1 MGKPIPYI
9 QIVGS
14 RLASTVLGTKDSNR
28 ESARNRQTTE
38 TIDMDNKEATV
49 G

>member
-1 MGKPIPYI
+1 MANITVINLTHKLQKSGMGKPIPYI

-14 RLASTVLGTKDSNR
+14 RLASTVLGTKL
-28 ESARNRQTTE
+28 
-38 TIDMDNKEATV
+38 MTV